1 MAKQTEKYEKIA
13 KIGHVTRKHIKFLF
27 LRPDTLSFDEVYVFN
42 LFFIRVLLGR
52 CSKRDVE
59 PTPR

>member
-13 KIGHVTRKHIKFLF
+13 KIGQVTRKHYKILVSAAQYFKMK
-27 LRPDTLSFDEVYVFN
+27 YVFKVIF
-42 LFFIRVLLGR
+42 LRVLLGR